1 MIWILIGIFA
11 VAQLISTIIIISLRR
26 KVKRAEQKEIYYK
39 SRVSAPA
46 LHSDNASNNDIL
58 PKNEAKPLVS
68 VPDVEAYLT
77 QSRNSAMAARI
88 ETHKEDTTIPQ
99 QTHVAPQN
107 TISAEQAYVA
117 PQNMISAEQA
127 QVMPQQKVYLQDK
140 AVSQNTETRGNLYT
154 QEAIQAIPM
163 IERNNIP
170 SNTLQTAP
178 EQLYNTTQATQTH
191 AQTQQNSP
199 ENNNYSR
206 GIEINNPSPV
216 LAKKRHLLYQLIN
229 ERAELEQPFK
239 NQNQIKSFLKEF
251 NEAYPGY
258 LSSLRHQYKELTGS
272 DELVLALMV
281 NELSIQQIC
290 CLLESKPRTIWSRR
304 LRIKN
309 HLGLTNEDNIDE
321 WVQNSVRA

>member
-88 ETHKEDTTIPQ
+88 ETHKEDTTISQ

-107 TISAEQAYVA
+107 T
-117 PQNMISAEQA
+117 ISAEQA

-170 SNTLQTAP
+170 SNALQTAP

-199 ENNNYSR
+199 ENNYYSR
-206 GIEINNPSPV
+206 VIENNNPSPV

-309 HLGLTNEDNIDE
+309 HLGLTNDDNIDE